1 MRKNL
6 HLIVVLTFVC
16 VLAGLSLA
24 LVNSLTKGR
33 IEAQEKE
40 EILSAVSKVL
50 PMFNNDPLKDKKEI
64 GVDGII
70 FFIGKYNGCL
80 TGVACEAEAEGYNGS
95 IRVMVGMNSK
105 GEING
110 VEILQNL
117 ETPGLGSRIENL
129 QFRMQFKNRS
139 LANSRLVKDNLA
151 VKKDRGDIDSL
162 SGATIS
168 SRGVTQAVSR
178 ALHLFQKNK
187 KIILNT
193 D

>member
-1 MRKNL
+1 MKKSL
-6 HLIVVLTFVC
+6 HLIMVLTFVC

-33 IEAQEKE
+33 IEAQEKG
-40 EILSAVSKVL
+40 EILSAVSKIL
-50 PMFNNDPLKDKKEI
+50 PMFNNDPLKDTKEI
-64 GVDGII
+64 DGII

-95 IRVMVGMNSK
+95 IRVMAGMDSK

-139 LANSRLVKDNLA
+139 LANSKLVKGNLA

-168 SRGVTQAVSR
+168 SRAVTRAVSR